1 RRPIASKVRATF
13 SDFGVGSPLTPGPPD
28 ASAPRLLMTEGGLRE
43 GPSPGSSAMAGIC
56 ESFAG
61 GAALRNSFSQ
71 TVPMAASPASCQ
83 IGAKRIGPIQPI
95 ARTYRGHDGNV
106 KPKAARRPPGR
117 VSPERA
123 GTPGFPGEKRARRA
137 AERRP
142 VRQVLEGRI

>member
-1 RRPIASKVRATF
+1 
-13 SDFGVGSPLTPGPPD
+13 
-28 ASAPRLLMTEGGLRE
+28 
-43 GPSPGSSAMAGIC
+43 
-56 ESFAG
+56 AG

-83 IGAKRIGPIQPI
+83 IGAKRIGPIQPT

-117 VSPERA
+117 VSTERA

-142 VRQVLEGRI
+142 VRQVLDGRIQPLACIRQSCASLKPRTFRALRLD